1 MKLENMIASKKP
13 HSSKPYSAS
22 FLWVPAQI
30 PSSPV
35 EIIAEFSPIRSPRVS
50 SVEIDDGIR
59 KNYASR
65 NTQNKINPS
74 FGVCQR
80 IHDNDVGSFNSSDE
94 FQTSTPSSKS
104 IKTLSLAD
112 LMTVEQT
119 AKWIWKFG
127 RISGWDEAD
136 LYAESFD
143 RNHIRGRH
151 LPELTLDSLKFDLGI
166 MNYQHRLEILSA
178 INRMHYGISIWDY
191 EFGADDYHE
200 KRKPT
205 VHSLNNDPEIPS
217 ISSAML
223 KQQRSKFSPYKSAP
237 KEGKRLRNAKTILN
251 INLPHKTKALST
263 RARPGNPIK
272 YKTLHSVEVR
282 AGKSVRTRHVGY
294 LHKGSIV
301 VINQVKG
308 RSGRV
313 VLQQAN
319 GEYVK
324 VGWVTLYTYKRQ
336 LLRKY
341 DHKKFRS

>member
-1 MKLENMIASKKP
+1 MVASKDP
-13 HSSKPYSAS
+13 HSSKPDCAS
-22 FLWVPAQI
+22 FLWEPAQI

-35 EIIAEFSPIRSPRVS
+35 DIIPEFSPNMSPRVS
-50 SVEIDDGIR
+50 STDIDDGNR
-59 KNYASR
+59 KNYVSQ

-74 FGVCQR
+74 FEVYQR
-80 IHDNDVGSFNSSDE
+80 IHDSDVGSVNSSDE
-94 FQTSTPSSKS
+94 FPTSTSSSKS
-104 IKTLSLAD
+104 LKTLSFAD

-119 AKWIWKFG
+119 AEWIWKFG

-136 LYAESFD
+136 LYAESFH
-143 RNHIRGRH
+143 RNYIWGYH
-151 LPELTLDSLKFDLGI
+151 LPELTLYSLKNDLAI

-178 INRMHYGISIWDY
+178 INHMHYDISIWDY
-191 EFGADDYHE
+191 GFGADDYHE

-205 VHSLNNDPEIPS
+205 VHSLTNDPEIPR

-223 KQQRSKFSPYKSAP
+223 KQPRSKFSPYDSAP
-237 KEGKRLRNAKTILN
+237 KEGKRLRNAKTIPN
-251 INLPHKTKALST
+251 INLTPKTKALST

-272 YKTLHSVEVR
+272 YKTFYRVKVR
-282 AGKSVRTRHVGY
+282 AGKSVRSTHLGY
-294 LHKGSIV
+294 LNKGSIV

-319 GEYVK
+319 GGYVK
-324 VGWVTLYTYKRQ
+324 VGWVTLYTNERQ